1 MHNPSILFVVEC
13 FIKINQLIFK
23 ENNKWQVENQVTS
36 FLMNPLD
43 STDWR
48 EIHNDGT
55 LKYRF
60 ELIEQNNDTVT
71 LFDFKLIHIV
81 IVKLL
86 VKYLPGGTIKY
97 PLFISIA
104 ESLLLNLSL
113 TNEIFISP

>member
-71 LFDFKLIHIV
+71 LFDSSRNALIELSKSTSKFKATGDLDWNT
-81 IVKLL
+81 L
-86 VKYLPGGTIKY
+86 YYGTWIYEEQEKG
-97 PLFISIA
+97 
-104 ESLLLNLSL
+104 
-113 TNEIFISP
+113 

>member
-71 LFDFKLIHIV
+71 LFDSSRDALIELSKSTSKFKAIGDLDWNT
-81 IVKLL
+81 L
-86 VKYLPGGTIKY
+86 YYGTWIYEEQEKG
-97 PLFISIA
+97 
-104 ESLLLNLSL
+104 
-113 TNEIFISP
+113 